1 MRPVTTIGAAVF
13 GLVAVAHLL
22 RLIFNWEIT
31 IAGWAVPYWV
41 SVLGL
46 AVTAALSALLFREA
60 RQK

>member
-1 MRPVTTIGAAVF
+1 MKPVTTLGAAVF

-22 RLIFNWEIT
+22 RLIFNWEII
-31 IAGWAVPYWV
+31 IAGISIPYWV

-46 AVTAALSALLFREA
+46 LIATLLSAMLFREA

>member
-1 MRPVTTIGAAVF
+1 MKPVTTLGAAVF

-31 IAGWAVPYWV
+31 IDGISIPYWV

-46 AVTAALSALLFREA
+46 VIAAILSAMLFREA
-60 RQK
+60 RR